1 MHMSIFGGH
10 PRFSSSD
17 SDTGT
22 LAPQDARKRKGVMP
36 IFSSS
41 SEPSKKAEAYFSESE
56 DTTSRESSID
66 TLLNQRNEAWWRQH
80 GPRQRA
86 SEMQVKI
93 DALNRRFAPP
103 GLEHSKM
110 NAALPHL
117 RDASNVKKYQKYKEE
132 EIKMSRLAREW
143 SDKQRDAQHKI
154 ETLYRNMTPGEQA
167 RWRRSVFVFV
177 NHGPNRVE

>member
-1 MHMSIFGGH
+1 MSIFGGH

-22 LAPQDARKRKGVMP
+22 LAPQVARKRKGVVP
-36 IFSSS
+36 SFSSS
-41 SEPSKKAEAYFSESE
+41 SEQSKQAKAYFSESE
-56 DTTSRESSID
+56 DDTTSSESID

-86 SEMQVKI
+86 SELQVKI

-117 RDASNVKKYQKYKEE
+117 RDASYVKKYQKYKEE
-132 EIKMSRLAREW
+132 ELQMSQLAREW
-143 SDKQRDAQHKI
+143 SDKERAAQHKI

-167 RWRRSVFVFV
+167 QWRRSVFV
-177 NHGPNRVE
+177 NHGTNRVE